1 MKVVFLESVEG
12 TAQVGEIKEVKN
24 GFARNYL
31 LPRKL
36 AAPAVEPYLGRAEAR
51 AAREVKQQVILDGDA
66 VVVAEQLEGKRIT
79 LSARVGEQGKLFGS
93 VTSLHIAQEVAKLL
107 AGEEFDHRKVL
118 MPEAI
123 KEVGVQP
130 VRLRLTRNVEATIEV
145 EVLGEDEDGNVIE
158 TVVAEE
164 ADEAE
169 ATESDD
175 DESAEEPS
183 ASAEDTAS
191 EDTASEAESSDAQE
205 EAKEEESA
213 EEPSAKAEDA
223 ASEEESTGEEEEP
236 EDEPA

>member
-12 TAQVGEIKEVKN
+12 TAQVGEVKEVKN

-36 AAPAVEPYLGRAEAR
+36 AAPAIEPYLHRAEAR
-51 AAREVKQQVILDGDA
+51 ANREAKQQVILDGDA
-66 VVVAEQLEGKRIT
+66 SVVAEQLEGKRVT

-93 VTSLHIAQEVAKLL
+93 VTSIHIAQEVAKLMSE
-107 AGEEFDHRKVL
+107 GEFDHRKVL

-123 KEVGVQP
+123 KEVGVRP

-145 EVLGEDEDGNVIE
+145 EVLGEDEDGNPIE

-164 ADEAE
+164 GDEAVTESDAGESGEE
-169 ATESDD
+169 ATESGTESDD

-183 ASAEDTAS
+183 ASADDS
-191 EDTASEAESSDAQE
+191 E
-205 EAKEEESA
+205 
-213 EEPSAKAEDA
+213 
-223 ASEEESTGEEEEP
+223 SEEESTGEEEE
-236 EDEPA
+236 EPAGEETDEEP